1 MSLHHLEKTAFS
13 AIGEERKESLVVRK
27 AGQDSKAASFP
38 RGMDHLLELLI
49 IHSPTFYHHHNCLS
63 RLEICIDLN

>member
-1 MSLHHLEKTAFS
+1 MSKVETDVIVSETQESTAFS

-49 IHSPTFYHHHNCLS
+49 IHSPTFYHHVH
-63 RLEICIDLN
+63 